1 MTTVACDFD
10 YYETKHVSHYTYA
23 IAKVVLNTSVQ
34 IVITLYSDADSRWVK
49 NIIFVLEGEE
59 YSKWTDD
66 GYITEVVAKKI
77 AEFMPPPPP
86 PPVVVEEEVLPQI
99 AEEVAAEVLPQIA
112 EEVVAEVIEEVLP
125 TIVEEVVEEVKETHR
140 EEVVEE
146 VKKVGC
152 KKAVSR
158 KKKVVPN
165 CPILVSPTH

>member
-86 PPVVVEEEVLPQI
+86 PVVVEEEVLP
-99 AEEVAAEVLPQIA
+99 PIA
-112 EEVVAEVIEEVLP
+112 EEVVEEVLP
-125 TIVEEVVEEVKETHR
+125 PIAEEVVEEILPPIAEEVVEEVKETPR
-140 EEVVEE
+140 DEVVEDI
-146 VKKVGC
+146 KKVSC
-152 KKAVSR
+152 KKAAAR
-158 KKKVVPN
+158 KKKVVPK
-165 CPILVSPTH
+165 CPILISPTH